1 MYVLIINNASVIL
14 ITFFKTIVEQAKTAL
29 KQATVDDNKLK
40 DENDRLRQRQ
50 LLKEDEIKDLREKK
64 LKLELEIKEKNQR
77 ERIVS
82 QAHSERVNYVKEVC
96 KLCIQITY
104 LL

>member
-1 MYVLIINNASVIL
+1 MLERKYWDIRWSRRLPENRTQFINRCLYLI
-14 ITFFKTIVEQAKTAL
+14 KTIVEQAKTTK

-82 QAHSERVNYVKEVC
+82 Q
-96 KLCIQITY
+96 I
-104 LL
+104 

>member
-1 MYVLIINNASVIL
+1 MLERKYWDICWSRQATKKPHSIYYRCLYLI
-14 ITFFKTIVEQAKTAL
+14 KTIVEQAKTTK

-82 QAHSERVNYVKEVC
+82 Q
-96 KLCIQITY
+96 I
-104 LL
+104 

>member
-1 MYVLIINNASVIL
+1 MLERKYWGFSPKKKDTKILHSIYYRCLYLI
-14 ITFFKTIVEQAKTAL
+14 KTIVEQAKTTK

-82 QAHSERVNYVKEVC
+82 Q
-96 KLCIQITY
+96 I
-104 LL
+104 